1 MSGNHAIFAAT
12 KAVLWLAAA
21 LVPLQ
26 SLSATACGCSS
37 PDLPRHDRAG
47 ETRRGAEHSGS
58 SSSCCSEKAYVQQD
72 RSRCGSAKRC
82 GGPRDQA
89 PGSCGSSCACDHS
102 SPSSPPALPTSTSS
116 RNGEPVSTLALGTCH
131 TASLFGQT
139 SSLASAFDHALVG
152 ITSLDR
158 CVALSRLIL

>member
-12 KAVLWLAAA
+12 KAVIWLAAA

-26 SLSATACGCSS
+26 SLPAAACGCSS
-37 PDLPRHDRAG
+37 PDIPRHDRAD
-47 ETRRGAEHSGS
+47 ETCRSAEYSRS
-58 SSSCCSEKAYVQQD
+58 ASSCCSEKAYVQQD

-82 GGPRDQA
+82 GGPHDRA
-89 PGSCGSSCACDHS
+89 PSSCGSSCACDHS
-102 SPSSPPALPTSTSS
+102 SLPSPPALPTSTSP
-116 RNGEPVSTLALGTCH
+116 RNGEPVLALASGTCP
-131 TASLFGQT
+131 TAPLLGQT
-139 SSLASAFDHALVG
+139 SSPASAFDHPLIG